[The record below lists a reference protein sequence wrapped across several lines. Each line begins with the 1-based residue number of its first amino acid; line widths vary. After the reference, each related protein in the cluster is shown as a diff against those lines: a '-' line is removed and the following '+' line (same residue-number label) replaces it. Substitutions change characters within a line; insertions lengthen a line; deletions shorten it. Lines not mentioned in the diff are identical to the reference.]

1 MSEWINVKDK
11 TPEESGLVLTCMENT
26 NDQYISFYRKN
37 RNVFE
42 VWGSSRDP
50 ITDMKVAYWQP
61 LPEPP
66 NN

>member
-1 MSEWINVKDK
+1 MSDWIKANEK
-11 TPEESGLVLTCMENT
+11 TPEKSGLVLTCMEET
-26 NDQYISFYRKN
+26 NDLFIAFYRKN

-42 VWGSSRDP
+42 VYGSSRTP